1 MKPKRKRR
9 PETSNHVSR
18 GRSRIPPGARWWL
31 VLIDDAPL
39 RDDAASQC
47 RRRFQLLRNARAS
60 WQHFERHDRP
70 AFARWRAATFGQ
82 QLTELRTLADR
93 MAELERLFAEV
104 DEEAFFGNY
113 SPKTAYHRV
122 MRARNRASAEVS
134 SARDESSRERVEDNT
149 DDFAP
154 DEDDPPDD
162 SEASFEEMI
171 EEKLFYVFARK
182 ELKIDPDT
190 LPEELYEALLAEFR
204 RTFLGSGRRHK
215 APPPIPPNRFE
226 REAPRPHR
234 LKDLY
239 RQLVRRLHPD
249 TRRES
254 DPGLMHLWHEVQEA
268 YAAGDVDRLETLQA
282 LTDIHEDAVGR
293 HTPLSRL
300 KAALREI
307 ESALRALQKSLRGAR
322 KTLEWNFSRTG
333 PTPSVEK
340 TTARQIERELR
351 SARREVADYE
361 AIVARWQ
368 EPPKKKKKK
377 NKKVAT
383 GEVPVAVQEWMFF

>member
-1 MKPKRKRR
+1 
-9 PETSNHVSR
+9 
-18 GRSRIPPGARWWL
+18 
-31 VLIDDAPL
+31 
-39 RDDAASQC
+39 
-47 RRRFQLLRNARAS
+47 
-60 WQHFERHDRP
+60 
-70 AFARWRAATFGQ
+70 
-82 QLTELRTLADR
+82 
-93 MAELERLFAEV
+93 
-104 DEEAFFGNY
+104 
-113 SPKTAYHRV
+113 

-368 EPPKKKKKK
+368 QPPKKKKKK